1 MTVQLSIQSATDFIH
16 QATGNFDGAH
26 PSGAM
31 STSQRGFSWASDT
44 SQGLIDPLRLG
55 IVDPLRVVG
64 VKLYMSGQSTWEV
77 RLIDGSDVA
86 VMASGTTE
94 PHYSGTD
101 IATLAHG
108 QKLQVVTTG
117 AGTASIK
124 LVCTLANPN
133 FYIVPVVDKVG
144 LAHDTSVGI
153 TGCIGRE
160 ENERLAV
167 NNAPGCQIRLE
178 AGKLYLVRASIPCFL
193 RVDAQA
199 DIVGGSVPLDA
210 NVQYGPWPF
219 ATRGTAAPVVFCIT
233 AAGAGV
239 VDFSPVSEG

>member
-133 FYIVPVVDKVG
+133 FYRVPVVDKVG

-153 TGCIGRE
+153 TSPVLGVGESIP
-160 ENERLAV
+160 LAV
-167 NNAPGCQIRLE
+167 SNVPGVGVPLQAGVSYRFRTDVGCYIR
-178 AGKLYLVRASIPCFL
+178 VNQ
-193 RVDAQA
+193 QA
-199 DIVGGSVPLDA
+199 DLLGGSVWLDA
-210 NVQYGPWPF
+210 GVEYGPYCF
-219 ATRGTAAPVVFCIT
+219 AKSGDPAPRVYGLM
-233 AAGAGV
+233 AAGNARV
-239 VDFSPVSEG
+239 EFSPLS